1 MKRVVLAAS
10 FFIGFMLNQTQL
22 RAQDT
27 SEKILSTK
35 VTQFFDAMA
44 KRDSAQ
50 MRSFFY
56 GNPSLESIHKNKEG
70 KSVFEAEVLDSFL
83 TSVANIPTTLKF
95 QERIDKTTVHQD
107 GLIAVAWCEYTFIL
121 NGKVSHTGVDVFTF
135 AYINSDWKII
145 RLADSRR
152 K

>member
-1 MKRVVLAAS
+1 MKRIVFIAS
-10 FFIGFMLNQTQL
+10 FFIGFMLNQTPL
-22 RAQDT
+22 LAQDT
-27 SEKILSTK
+27 SERVLTTK
-35 VTQFFDAMA
+35 VSRFFDAME
-44 KRDSAQ
+44 KRDTAQ

-56 GNPSLESIHKNKEG
+56 GKPSLESIHKNKDG
-70 KSVFEAEVLDSFL
+70 ISVFEAEALDTFL
-83 TSVANIPTTLKF
+83 TSVATIPPTLKF

-121 NGKVSHTGVDVFTF
+121 NGKISHTGVDVFTF
-135 AYINSDWKII
+135 AYINGDWKII